1 MFDALSLTFP
11 VGERYFIESV
21 RALRDDKITD
31 PELQQRVT
39 DFIKQE
45 AQHGN
50 ASWVKKSVDAMIK

>member
-21 RALRDDKITD
+21 RALRDKITD

>member
-21 RALRDDKITD
+21 RALRDKITD

-39 DFIKQE
+39 DVIKQE

-50 ASWVKKSVDAMIK
+50 ASWVK